1 MHKLFQAE
9 LLAEDYD
16 QEHRL
21 TLIQRSNEMD
31 VTRIRHVLNAL
42 MILSFLILGGL
53 VGIIAIT
60 DAPLVTKTVAL
71 PFAFLF
77 ISMMTLITT
86 GQIQNRPKGTRR
98 YLGEW
103 VIICI
108 FATILCALAFT
119 FA

>member
-1 MHKLFQAE
+1 M
-9 LLAEDYD
+9 AEDYD

-42 MILSFLILGGL
+42 MILSFLVFGGL
-53 VGIIAIT
+53 AGIIVIT
-60 DAPLVTKTVAL
+60 DAPLVAKTVAL

-77 ISMMTLITT
+77 ISLMTLITT
-86 GQIQNRPKGTRR
+86 GQIQSRPKGTRR

-103 VIICI
+103 VTVCV
-108 FATILCALAFT
+108 FVNILCALALT